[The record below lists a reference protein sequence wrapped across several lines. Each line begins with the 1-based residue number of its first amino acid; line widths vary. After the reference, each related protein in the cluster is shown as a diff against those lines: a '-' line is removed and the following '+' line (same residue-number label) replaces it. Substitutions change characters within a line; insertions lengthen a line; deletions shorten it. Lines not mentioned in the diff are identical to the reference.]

1 MKNLVILIPR
11 ETNVTKRVTRAALIK
26 TRKTINSS
34 YLKYT
39 FRPILLP
46 NNFINWALNVF
57 S

>member
-26 TRKTINSS
+26 TRETINSS
-34 YLKYT
+34 CSKIA
-39 FRPILLP
+39 FEPILLP
-46 NNFINWALNVF
+46 NNFTNWALNVF